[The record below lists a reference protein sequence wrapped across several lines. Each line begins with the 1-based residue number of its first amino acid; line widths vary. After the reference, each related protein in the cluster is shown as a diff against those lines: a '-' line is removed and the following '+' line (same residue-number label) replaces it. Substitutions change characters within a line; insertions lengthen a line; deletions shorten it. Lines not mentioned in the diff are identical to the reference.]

1 MTMTKGK
8 QSKKKKNDTVRSFK
22 LTRAEIE
29 KLYEISKHFSDVNLF
44 TIEQSSGGGIGVVSR
59 VRFDL
64 FDKNDT
70 NIDVTDVKS
79 W

>member
-1 MTMTKGK
+1 MMTKD
-8 QSKKKKNDTVRSFK
+8 KKIKTKKDDYVRSFK

-29 KLYEISKHFSDVNLF
+29 KLYEISKHFTDVNLF
-44 TIEQSSGGGIGVVSR
+44 TIEQSPGGGIGVVSR

>member
-1 MTMTKGK
+1 MTKDK
-8 QSKKKKNDTVRSFK
+8 STKKKKDDYVQSFK

-29 KLYEISKHFSDVNLF
+29 KLYKITEHFKEINLF
-44 TIEQSSGGGIGVVSR
+44 TVKQSSGGGIGVVSK

-64 FDKNDT
+64 FDKND
-70 NIDVTDVKS
+70 IDINVTDVKS

>member
-1 MTMTKGK
+1 MTKDK
-8 QSKKKKNDTVRSFK
+8 KSKKRTDSVTRSFK

-29 KLYEISKHFSDVNLF
+29 TLYKITEQFKDINLF
-44 TIEQSSGGGIGVVSR
+44 TIEQSSQSGIGVESR

-64 FDKNDT
+64 FNKNNT
-70 NIDVTDVKS
+70 NIDITDIKS

>member
-1 MTMTKGK
+1 MTKD
-8 QSKKKKNDTVRSFK
+8 KKTKKRTEHPRSFK
-22 LTRAEIE
+22 LTREEIAT
-29 KLYEISKHFSDVNLF
+29 LYKITEQFKDINLF
-44 TIEQSSGGGIGVVSR
+44 TIEQSEGGGIGMISR

-64 FDKNDT
+64 FNKNDT

>member
-1 MTMTKGK
+1 MMKDK
-8 QSKKKKNDTVRSFK
+8 KSKNRINHIRSFK

-29 KLYEISKHFSDVNLF
+29 TLYKITEQFKDINLF
-44 TIEQSSGGGIGVVSR
+44 TIEQSEGGGIGVVSR

-64 FDKNDT
+64 FNKNDT

>member
-1 MTMTKGK
+1 MTKDK
-8 QSKKKKNDTVRSFK
+8 KSKKRTEHPRSFK

-29 KLYEISKHFSDVNLF
+29 TLYKITEQFKDINLF
-44 TIEQSSGGGIGVVSR
+44 TIEQSAGGGIGVVSR

-64 FDKNDT
+64 FNKNDT

>member
-1 MTMTKGK
+1 MTKDK
-8 QSKKKKNDTVRSFK
+8 QPKKKKDLQVRSFK

-29 KLYEISKHFSDVNLF
+29 KLYEISKHFTDVNLF
-44 TIEQSSGGGIGVVSR
+44 TIEQSSGGGIGVISK
-59 VRFDL
+59 VRFDF